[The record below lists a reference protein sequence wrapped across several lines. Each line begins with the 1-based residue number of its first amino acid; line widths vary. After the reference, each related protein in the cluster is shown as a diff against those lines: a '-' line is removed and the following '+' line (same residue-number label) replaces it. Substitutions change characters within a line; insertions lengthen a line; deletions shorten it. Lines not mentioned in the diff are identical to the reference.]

1 MRDNRACRFFIAL
14 GVAMLCSAFAAPA
27 QQETLT
33 LDPAKTEVHYTVD
46 TTFHT
51 VHGTFHLKSGSVQF
65 NPAGGPA
72 TGQIV
77 VDAGSGDSG
86 SKSRDH
92 KMTKEILEA
101 DKYSEIVFT
110 PQQMKGTLAPSG
122 QSQIQLDGTITLH
135 GQQHPLTLNVQATV
149 QGNSVSADTSFVI
162 PYIQWGMKNPS
173 AMFLRVNDKVDIHI
187 HAVGQ
192 IQPASAAKPSSR

>member
-1 MRDNRACRFFIAL
+1 MRDNRARLFFIAVGL
-14 GVAMLCSAFAAPA
+14 ALLCSAVSASA

-46 TTFHT
+46 STFHT
-51 VHGTFHLKSGSVQF
+51 VHGTFHLKSGSIQF
-65 NPAGGPA
+65 DPAGGTA
-72 TGQIV
+72 SGEIV
-77 VDAGSGDSG
+77 VDAASGDSG

-149 QGNSVSADTSFVI
+149 QGNNLSADTSFVI

-173 AMFLRVNDKVDIHI
+173 ALFLRVSDRVEIHI

-192 IQPASAAKPSSR
+192 VQAATAARPPSR